1 MRDLFSAFNFLKQCA
16 TPGCKGLYPRR
27 ASEICQWVAFAMHD
41 AHAIKPGAIKACTFD
56 CFGTLIDWSSGL
68 LAALRP
74 LASQYAPGT
83 SESDLL
89 ERYGR
94 QERAVEAGPY
104 LSYRG
109 VLGEV
114 TRRMFGPAADA
125 DALSRSLSTWEP
137 FPDTVE
143 SLARLRSG
151 FRLGVLSNIDDEMFE
166 PILGKLGRP
175 FEVVVT
181 ASQVR
186 SYKPG
191 EAHFR
196 EGLRRLGLEAHEVL
210 HVAESRFHDIEPA
223 RRIGFRTVWVD
234 RGRSAS
240 GAGDA
245 RPDLTVHSPAELV
258 GLVGA

>member
-1 MRDLFSAFNFLKQCA
+1 MNGVQ
-16 TPGCKGLYPRR
+16 
-27 ASEICQWVAFAMHD
+27 
-41 AHAIKPGAIKACTFD
+41 ACTFD
-56 CFGTLIDWSSGL
+56 CFGTLIDWSSGIVAAL
-68 LAALRP
+68 EPLAARH
-74 LASQYAPGT
+74 APGM
-83 SESDLL
+83 SERDLL

-94 QERAVEAGPY
+94 EERAVESGAY
-104 LSYRG
+104 QSYRG

-114 TRRMFGPAADA
+114 TRRMFGVGADA
-125 DALSRSLSTWEP
+125 TALARSLATWEP

-143 SLARLRSG
+143 SLGRLRSR
-151 FRLGVLSNIDDEMFE
+151 FRLGVLSNIDDDLFE
-166 PILGKLGRP
+166 VILNKLGRP

-181 ASQVR
+181 AWQVR

-223 RRIGFRTVWVD
+223 RRMGFRTAWVD

-240 GAGDA
+240 GQGEAAADV
-245 RPDLTVHSPAELV
+245 TVRSLAELV
-258 GLVGA
+258 ERLGVGTG